1 MENESK
7 KLKEEI
13 DKKRKALDIAMDN
26 DESVDT
32 IYKIGGELDKAVANY
47 LNYSK
52 NINEKKMRLLG
63 KYEDIIEKEYKNE
76 IIAMIKEE
84 VKDLFTNM
92 LDEEL
97 DHFSN
102 NVYIYSILKAN
113 DVKMEDILKQI
124 MYRNSLFRDEMDRQ
138 GKTIKTDNP
147 KVAEDYYIKLVDK
160 YEKIIKERM

>member
-52 NINEKKMRLLG
+52 NINEKNMRLLG